1 VPLLFFAYNINN
13 MEMLYVDMVIL
24 YLKYVIKPLLE
35 IIAIYVLVYYL
46 FKQIFLI
53 RCKEKKIQRRG

>member
-1 VPLLFFAYNINN
+1 

-35 IIAIYVLVYYL
+35 IIAIYVSVYYL

-53 RCKEKKIQRRG
+53 RCKEEKIQRRGLGY